1 MFELESRDDHMGGS
15 PCPARSRRWNL
26 RAIAPLP
33 LSLPSLILT
42 TTYAHTSSST
52 VPGSMLGI
60 GAERFENEWAVFDRE
75 ALDFANQT
83 QSMNPVRQLVNDEG
97 ERRRSA
103 RGIQWV

>member
-1 MFELESRDDHMGGS
+1 
-15 PCPARSRRWNL
+15 
-26 RAIAPLP
+26 
-33 LSLPSLILT
+33 
-42 TTYAHTSSST
+42 
-52 VPGSMLGI
+52 MLGI